1 MSGIAANV
9 ARVRDRIAAAAVRA
23 GRSPADV
30 CLIAVSKTVGL
41 DAVREA
47 AAAGARDFG
56 ENYVQDARAKL
67 AAPGLDV
74 RWHFIGH
81 LQTNKA
87 RYVAGAFALV
97 HSVDSV
103 RLAEE
108 LGRRAAMSGVVK
120 DVLIEVSLD
129 AAGAKTGVEPDGV
142 AGLAESIAGAP
153 GLRLQGLMGMAPI
166 VTEGEHARPHFA
178 ALRGML
184 DLLPAGSG
192 RVLSMGMT
200 GDFEAAIA
208 EGATHVR
215 VGTAIFGPRP

>member
-1 MSGIAANV
+1 VSGIAANV

-108 LGRRAAMSGVVK
+108 LGRRAAMSGVVQ
-120 DVLIEVSLD
+120 DVLIEVRLD